1 MYQMT
6 MFPDLAPEEELI
18 IDPPPKNRRAAHN
31 PASTNCQCFS
41 CLKRAA
47 T

>member
-6 MFPDLAPEEELI
+6 MFPDLAPEEEVILGPEPKVRRI
-18 IDPPPKNRRAAHN
+18 KHDPAIPDCR
-31 PASTNCQCFS
+31 CFS

>member
-6 MFPDLAPEEELI
+6 MFPDLAPEEEVILGKVPKPKPTKH
-18 IDPPPKNRRAAHN
+18 DPAVPD
-31 PASTNCQCFS
+31 CQCFS